1 MEEKIVKSSTL
12 QPVVAKVVVVWV
24 EEVDEL
30 VLAEDVTWED
40 VEELLKVEAWLD
52 VVGPSVVTWED
63 VEELPEEEAWL
74 EETGPSVVTW
84 EEVEELLE
92 VAGTPVVTWEEVEE
106 LLEVVGPAVVMW
118 EEVVELPEVEA
129 WLEVTGPAVV
139 TWEEEEET
147 VDAWVEVVGP
157 AAVVTCEE
165 VVEVPALPFWQI
177 DWVFVLYPNW
187 ATGWTTPEAFTVE
200 LETEIVKLPTPPK
213 MFNCPRDGLYGV
225 VAVWVPIKIDSASKI
240 EWYTL

>member
-30 VLAEDVTWED
+30 VLAEDVTWEE

-63 VEELPEEEAWL
+63 VEELLKVEARL
-74 EETGPSVVTW
+74 EETGPSVVTWEDVEELLEVGPAAVAWEDVEEVEATWLEVVGPAVVTW

-92 VAGTPVVTWEEVEE
+92 V
-106 LLEVVGPAVVMW
+106 
-118 EEVVELPEVEA
+118 EA
-129 WLEVTGPAVV
+129 WLEVVDPAVV

-165 VVEVPALPFWQI
+165 VVEVPSRFPFWEIWQI

-213 MFNCPRDGLYGV
+213 
-225 VAVWVPIKIDSASKI
+225 I
-240 EWYTL
+240 